1 MLLYSTLGTALDN
14 NNQETLD
21 DHEAAVDEA
30 DGELHPLGGVGE
42 HQGDVGA
49 ISLAENPV
57 AQTADA
63 EKDRV
68 DSVTSG
74 EDVEVTAG
82 DGDVG
87 PGNAKKPSNIEQVES
102 VGAPSGDDVED
113 TSPQNDVEPAGEKSR
128 KQSKKN
134 RNVKGVLGALKNKL
148 ENIQKDNGGHP
159 NYLLLVEDNFTDLN
173 VSGPKTKT
181 NRKILVTAA
190 GDLKNLFM
198 EKNIG
203 YNPERM
209 LVLKEGR
216 KLEPDYSFL
225 DQYISAQLS
234 QTSPI
239 TSSLVSSPGDALNA
253 SVVGLLKSL
262 SSGRKADR
270 KTGKKKR
277 KKSRSTTD
285 TSSDES
291 SDESDTSGESKKRK
305 RKSKKNKRR
314 QKIRKSKKKV
324 QESSSETSDSSS
336 DDLVDDAE
344 TSSDEDDNDP
354 THGTTQNSKL
364 TKTKPKKKTT
374 RHPKARKEKRDILFA
389 PKKVHTPGSPDIAD
403 TDRGKS
409 KASKTKQK
417 APAEQLEIQAEKP
430 KAPAAKPKAPA
441 AKPKAPASKPKAPA
455 SKTKVPG
462 EKPKAVKSKA
472 PANKSKPQN
481 KPNVVANK
489 QQPTIPDP
497 INTTED
503 PAQRAQAKKQF
514 DSQSGIPAELLEA
527 RATSTDADVNKND
540 SLQTLPPSQ
549 KVSSWLMASGMG
561 TGKPQQPVTRKKPD
575 SKPIDNG
582 KKVSKPHLLAPM
594 VNSKDTLDDPKPGP
608 SGQFKFGR
616 AAQLVQASKNV
627 AKKLFKDSL
636 MTEDEIEEFLDMDKT
651 PTRKKKT

>member
-1 MLLYSTLGTALDN
+1 M
-14 NNQETLD
+14 
-21 DHEAAVDEA
+21 
-30 DGELHPLGGVGE
+30 
-42 HQGDVGA
+42 
-49 ISLAENPV
+49 

-82 DGDVG
+82 DRDVG

-134 RNVKGVLGALKNKL
+134 RNVKGALKNKL

-277 KKSRSTTD
+277 TYER
-285 TSSDES
+285 
-291 SDESDTSGESKKRK
+291 
-305 RKSKKNKRR
+305 
-314 QKIRKSKKKV
+314 
-324 QESSSETSDSSS
+324 
-336 DDLVDDAE
+336 
-344 TSSDEDDNDP
+344 
-354 THGTTQNSKL
+354 
-364 TKTKPKKKTT
+364 
-374 RHPKARKEKRDILFA
+374 
-389 PKKVHTPGSPDIAD
+389 
-403 TDRGKS
+403 
-409 KASKTKQK
+409 
-417 APAEQLEIQAEKP
+417 
-430 KAPAAKPKAPA
+430 
-441 AKPKAPASKPKAPA
+441 
-455 SKTKVPG
+455 
-462 EKPKAVKSKA
+462 
-472 PANKSKPQN
+472 
-481 KPNVVANK
+481 
-489 QQPTIPDP
+489 
-497 INTTED
+497 
-503 PAQRAQAKKQF
+503 
-514 DSQSGIPAELLEA
+514 EL
-527 RATSTDADVNKND
+527 
-540 SLQTLPPSQ
+540 
-549 KVSSWLMASGMG
+549 
-561 TGKPQQPVTRKKPD
+561 
-575 SKPIDNG
+575 I
-582 KKVSKPHLLAPM
+582 
-594 VNSKDTLDDPKPGP
+594 
-608 SGQFKFGR
+608 
-616 AAQLVQASKNV
+616 
-627 AKKLFKDSL
+627 
-636 MTEDEIEEFLDMDKT
+636 
-651 PTRKKKT
+651 